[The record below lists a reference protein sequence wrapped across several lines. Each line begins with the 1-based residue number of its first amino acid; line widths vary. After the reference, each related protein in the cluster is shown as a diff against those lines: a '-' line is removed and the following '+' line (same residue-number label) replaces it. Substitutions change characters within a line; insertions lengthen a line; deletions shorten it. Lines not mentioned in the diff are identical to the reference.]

1 MKLGGEDKQGGRWA
15 DSRSSQVTLAL
26 QELHSEAMFGYDY
39 PLRTLDKI
47 LGYSCS
53 CQRPGEGILRL
64 REAIHTLV
72 KISSSSSVSGKWV

>member
-15 DSRSSQVTLAL
+15 ESRSSQVALAL
-26 QELHSEAMFGYDY
+26 QELHSDAMFVCDY

-47 LGYSCS
+47 LGCPCS

-64 REAIHTLV
+64 HEAIHTLV